1 MKVRGWRICNF
12 QFAIC
17 DLDRK
22 SRDYFPSWTWP
33 GVGIFVSILLW
44 SMLLTGCVSKSKADA
59 RARAAFFAGQQ
70 QAAQITR
77 QTQLQGPTVTVVGE
91 VRNAM
96 VRWTV
101 DLTLAKAVIA
111 ASYYGDT

>member
-1 MKVRGWRICNF
+1 
-12 QFAIC
+12 
-17 DLDRK
+17 
-22 SRDYFPSWTWP
+22 
-33 GVGIFVSILLW
+33 
-44 SMLLTGCVSKSKADA
+44 MLLTGCVSKSKADA

-111 ASYYGDT
+111 ANYYGSTDPTEIVIQRNGQEIHSDPKKLLGGEDVQLEPNDVIIIK